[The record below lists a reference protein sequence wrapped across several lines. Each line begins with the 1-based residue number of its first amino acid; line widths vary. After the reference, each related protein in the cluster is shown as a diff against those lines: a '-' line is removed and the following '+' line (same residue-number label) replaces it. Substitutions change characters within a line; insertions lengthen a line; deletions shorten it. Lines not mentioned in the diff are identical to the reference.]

1 MQFLIIQKIKCVRC
15 ITCPLDEP
23 ITLWLS
29 YSHVIQINAK
39 AHSRYH
45 QKFSRHVGNETYT
58 LGKKDSS
65 NKLSDL
71 PGVEAIN
78 ITNYLVLQTSYYTIS
93 QMKVYKGVEVTNIYL
108 SIHLFISLIVLK
120 RWCLVFLTGN
130 QD

>member
-1 MQFLIIQKIKCVRC
+1 MSL
-15 ITCPLDEP
+15 LH
-23 ITLWLS
+23 LWLS
-29 YSHVIQINAK
+29 YSHVIRINAK

-58 LGKKDSS
+58 LRKKIYS

-78 ITNYLVLQTSYYTIS
+78 ITNYPVLQTSYYTIS
-93 QMKVYKGVEVTNIYL
+93 QMKVYKGVEVTRIYL
-108 SIHLFISLIVLK
+108 SIHLFISLIALK